1 MDIDR
6 FHPVKM
12 GIDGKNI
19 DSFLDILVLKMR
31 AHNASYNNIYSD
43 LSLIFLP
50 NIPIL
55 VRT

>member
-19 DSFLDILVLKMR
+19 DSFLDILVLKM
-31 AHNASYNNIYSD
+31 H
-43 LSLIFLP
+43 
-50 NIPIL
+50 
-55 VRT
+55 